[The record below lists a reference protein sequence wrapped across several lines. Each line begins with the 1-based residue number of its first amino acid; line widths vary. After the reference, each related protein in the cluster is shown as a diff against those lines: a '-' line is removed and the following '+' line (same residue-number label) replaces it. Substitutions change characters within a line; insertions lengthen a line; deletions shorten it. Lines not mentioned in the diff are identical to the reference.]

1 MTPSPSCMRRAYQR
15 DHAPVGDPVPS
26 RLRSGSSPGR
36 RATPRAPGLTLRPG
50 ARGPPSR
57 TSTLPT
63 AAGGVAATPAIVVT
77 AVDFDRLQQLVGG
90 ATGPAAEQLDAELA
104 RARIVSP
111 DELTPDVVAMNSDV
125 TYEDL
130 TARPRRTVRVVY
142 PRDAAPARGR
152 VSALAPLGAALL
164 GACASARRS
173 TGSMPRG
180 VHRVRV
186 VAVAHAAT

>member
-1 MTPSPSCMRRAYQR
+1 MLA
-15 DHAPVGDPVPS
+15 
-26 RLRSGSSPGR
+26 
-36 RATPRAPGLTLRPG
+36 
-50 ARGPPSR
+50 

-63 AAGGVAATPAIVVT
+63 AAGGAAATPAIVVT
-77 AVDFDRLQQLVGG
+77 ALDFDRLQQLVGS

-111 DELTPDVVAMNSDV
+111 DELAPDVVAMNSDV

-130 TARPRRTVRVVY
+130 TAGSRRTVRVVY
-142 PRDAAPARGR
+142 PRDAEPARGR
-152 VSALAPLGAALL
+152 VSVLAPLGAALL
-164 GACASARRS
+164 GLRV
-173 TGSMPRG
+173 GQEIDGPMPRG